1 MRGFIERGTSRS
13 RYKIKCADRRRPA
26 LAMLTSDGIYKVVAE
41 FKDSYALHSPPKARS
56 DQELSLSHLVSK
68 GV

>member
-26 LAMLTSDGIYKVVAE
+26 LAMLTYGIYKVVAE
-41 FKDSYALHSPPKARS
+41 FKDSSALHSPPKARS